1 MQSDRMDG
9 TKKVA
14 AYLMLMSG
22 PISTSAAGEARRQR
36 CPESEWRVRT
46 IVQSVVK
53 IQMAKKVL

>member
-1 MQSDRMDG
+1 MQFDRMDG

-22 PISTSAAGEARRQR
+22 PISTSVADEARRQR
-36 CPESEWRVRT
+36 CPEAEFRVRT